1 MQDNI
6 FYMIDK
12 NLIKKNIKE
21 SQECMSMNL
30 DSVIDGRCKFYGL
43 GNDVISVA
51 EKCKINYVIV
61 NNLKEALEI
70 RKYNDSLNIIIKYL
84 ENDYIDDAVVND
96 FVVTIYDYKDL
107 EEIKK
112 LKLKDDI
119 RVMLF
124 IDSGD
129 NIEGFKSLS
138 KIDNYQS
145 EIKRLNILGAYSEI
159 RVNKK
164 NENFNR
170 FLETSS
176 SLSKDSLRFIIA
188 DKIYDTNVNY
198 FGKNTYIKD
207 IDNIVSLRGNIKC
220 VKKFVK
226 NDMFLN
232 KVLKKEKHFGII
244 NTPFKINVK
253 KVSIKNKL
261 YKVYESLDNYLIL
274 EIDNSVKP
282 KSQVE
287 LFGSKSKNSLNDAI
301 LLKEISK
308 YYLDGSSVE
317 EAKFL

>member
-6 FYMIDK
+6 FYIIDK

-21 SQECMSMNL
+21 TQECMSINL
-30 DSVIDGRCKFYGL
+30 DSVIDGRCQFYGL
-43 GNDVISVA
+43 GNDIISVV
-51 EKCKINYVIV
+51 EKCKINYILV
-61 NNLKEALEI
+61 NDLKEAFEI
-70 RKYNDSLNIIIKYL
+70 RKYNNSLNIIIKHL

-96 FVVTIYDYKDL
+96 FIVTIYDYKEL

-119 RVMLF
+119 RVILF

-138 KIDNYQS
+138 KLDSYQN
-145 EIKRLNILGAYSEI
+145 EIKHLRILGTYSEI
-159 RVNKK
+159 REDKKDKRYNK
-164 NENFNR
+164 
-170 FLETSS
+170 FLEITNL
-176 SLSKDSLRFIIA
+176 LSKDSLRFILS
-188 DKIYDTNVNY
+188 DKNYDTNVNY
-198 FGKNTYIKD
+198 FSKGMYMKD
-207 IDNIVSLRGNIKC
+207 INSIVSLCGNIKC

-232 KVLKKEKHFGII
+232 KVLKKEKQFGII

-274 EIDNSVKP
+274 EIDNSVKL
-282 KSQVE
+282 KNQVE
-287 LFGSKSKNSLNDAI
+287 LFGGKSKNSLNDTI

-308 YYLDGSSVE
+308 YYLEGSSLE